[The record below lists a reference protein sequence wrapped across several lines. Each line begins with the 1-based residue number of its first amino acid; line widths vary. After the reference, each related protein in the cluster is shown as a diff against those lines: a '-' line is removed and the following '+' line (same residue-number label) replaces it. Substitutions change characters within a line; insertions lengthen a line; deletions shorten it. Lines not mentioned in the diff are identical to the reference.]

1 MSWSASVKMLRLA
14 FVVFGLVAFVSCSA
28 WFINRYFGIEVH
40 ALAVRLWPPLTAVQ
54 VEVKEL
60 KKIAGWFSLD
70 CGHVRHHED
79 ADRAITCA
87 QRALRTGQRFYLAFD
102 YVGLDSH
109 GTTGLAASAEGRV
122 YEVDTEELGRGTF
135 EPVATSSS
143 RTKVTVTRCERI
155 PIEQVSFRNDRFLT
169 CLDASQNK

>member
-1 MSWSASVKMLRLA
+1 MLRLA

-28 WFINRYFGIEVH
+28 WFINRYFGIEAH

-87 QRALRTGQRFYLAFD
+87 QRALRRGSDFTLPSITSVLTHTAL
-102 YVGLDSH
+102 LD
-109 GTTGLAASAEGRV
+109 
-122 YEVDTEELGRGTF
+122 
-135 EPVATSSS
+135 
-143 RTKVTVTRCERI
+143 
-155 PIEQVSFRNDRFLT
+155 
-169 CLDASQNK
+169 